1 MSKTTDSI
9 LEKQARKLRHRVVIR
24 DREGG
29 AWLSQIYQNTFTGAD
44 AYVFFISHS
53 LSIHLTFIFHVQ
65 ARENDAV
72 VEIR

>member
-44 AYVFFISHS
+44 AYVFFISRS
-53 LSIHLTFIFHVQ
+53 LSIDLTFITTYTGT
-65 ARENDAV
+65 R
-72 VEIR
+72 R